1 MEGLCEFL
9 QIPFEDNLLQPY
21 EGKRMTDGIH
31 AQSMPIG
38 DPNFAKGLFRNK
50 FGLRYPTDN
59 GGDGR
64 NQLKKAELIFKQLL
78 NMIELTIN

>member
-1 MEGLCEFL
+1 MAKVIGHKQFVFL
-9 QIPFEDNLLQPY
+9 ADC
-21 EGKRMTDGIH
+21 
-31 AQSMPIG
+31 
-38 DPNFAKGLFRNK
+38 KGLFRNK

-78 NMIELTIN
+78 KDQASEEKAFA